1 MISTTNSATIYTMGE
16 ISRKISLFSNPHPEA
31 IRILKANRLF
41 EPSWQQVFAILRN
54 PNPESIDLIDV
65 DELYRKFPKSKGS
78 LPNWAEFWTLMSA
91 HPNSLHILREN
102 KEKINWLSA
111 GSNSNPE
118 FATLFSENPEK
129 IKDAATTLSANPW
142 GLRLMLGDSEK
153 KWIQWSGVCANHAEL
168 ARDLL
173 RQNPKKMDFG
183 ALSTNN
189 APWAIEL
196 LQSNRDKI
204 DYYALARNNCDEAV
218 ALLSEWMEKDASRIN
233 DPKIWRYLSANSS
246 PLAVNML
253 CSNTRKI
260 SWGDIMVNTSLAA
273 MQLLAEKLEE
283 LEDVSWGNLGMNPAI
298 FETVVIMDAKPQDIA
313 NNADIVDIIFEPII
327 APKCVVTECFKEEII
342 DWEDENYMPN
352 LKL

>member
-1 MISTTNSATIYTMGE
+1 MNSTTNSTTIYTMGE

-31 IRILKANRLF
+31 IRILKTKRLI
-41 EPSWQQVFAILRN
+41 ELSWLQVFAILRN
-54 PNPESIDLIDV
+54 PNPESIDLINV
-65 DELYRKFPKSKGS
+65 DDLYQKFPKSKGS

-102 KEKINWLSA
+102 KDKINWLSA

-118 FATLFSENPEK
+118 FATLFSEKPEK

-142 GLRLMLGDSEK
+142 GLRLLLGDSEK
-153 KWIQWSGVCANHAEL
+153 QWIQWSGVCANPAEI

-189 APWAIEL
+189 APWAIKL

-204 DYYALARNNCDEAV
+204 DYYALARNTCDEAV
-218 ALLSEWMEKDASRIN
+218 ELLSEWMKKDASRTN
-233 DPKIWRYLSANSS
+233 NPKIWRYLSANSS
-246 PLAVNML
+246 PVAVNML
-253 CSNTRKI
+253 RSNIRNI
-260 SWGDIMVNTSLAA
+260 SWGDIMANTSLAA

-283 LEDVSWGNLGMNPAI
+283 LEDVSWGNLGMNPSI
-298 FETVVIMDAKPQDIA
+298 FETVVAVDAKPH
-313 NNADIVDIIFEPII
+313 DIVDIADVADVVIKPII
-327 APKCVVTECFKEEII
+327 ATECFREEIVII

-352 LKL
+352 LNL